1 MSWSTCP
8 VCAVVVADAQLHA
21 DWHGLTVAADE
32 SLTGQPAPSTTGD
45 GWPVG
50 LPVPVPLTLDPGRL
64 AELAQIGRATIGTI
78 NTDALPALDAYLALG
93 SPTTAQTVAQVRILT
108 RIVRG
113 MAVAVRAII
122 RITIRSL
129 TED

>member
-1 MSWSTCP
+1 M
-8 VCAVVVADAQLHA
+8 VADAQSHA
-21 DWHGLTVAADE
+21 DWHGLQVAEVEA
-32 SLTGQPAPSTTGD
+32 LTGQPAPSTVGD
-45 GWPVG
+45 GWPAG
-50 LPVPVPLTLDPGRL
+50 LPVPVPPTLNPACL
-64 AELAQIGRATIGTI
+64 AELAEVGRATISRI
-78 NTDALPALDAYLALG
+78 NADALPALDAYLALG
-93 SPTTAQTVAQVRILT
+93 SPTAAQTVAQIRVLT

>member
-1 MSWSTCP
+1 M
-8 VCAVVVADAQLHA
+8 
-21 DWHGLTVAADE
+21 
-32 SLTGQPAPSTTGD
+32 
-45 GWPVG
+45 G
-50 LPVPVPLTLDPGRL
+50 LPVPVPPTLDPGRL

-78 NTDALPALDAYLALG
+78 NTDALPALDAYLAFG